1 MPPTLLSVLCKNN
14 LSFESHIISQN
25 SKRQV
30 GTVNIE
36 LDSASKQL
44 WVSCIADES
53 AFSLFAVHD
62 FCRMKCF
69 SWARMSEGPNTFIL
83 EEFIN
88 VWLEQES
95 QNLR

>member
-44 WVSCIADES
+44 RVSCIADES
-53 AFSLFAVHD
+53 AFSF
-62 FCRMKCF
+62 FCCA
-69 SWARMSEGPNTFIL
+69 WILQNEILLLGEG
-83 EEFIN
+83 E
-88 VWLEQES
+88 
-95 QNLR
+95 